1 MVCGEWSWSRW
12 REVRY
17 LVSQIGGGGNLREK
31 QPDRSFRC
39 REALGLAN
47 LGALYIGGLAI
58 GSNKGVFSQGFF
70 ARGFGDAGEI
80 LKLVFGAVVI

>member
-1 MVCGEWSWSRW
+1 M
-12 REVRY
+12 
-17 LVSQIGGGGNLREK
+17 
-31 QPDRSFRC
+31 
-39 REALGLAN
+39 AN
-47 LGALYIGGLAI
+47 LGAPYIGGLAI